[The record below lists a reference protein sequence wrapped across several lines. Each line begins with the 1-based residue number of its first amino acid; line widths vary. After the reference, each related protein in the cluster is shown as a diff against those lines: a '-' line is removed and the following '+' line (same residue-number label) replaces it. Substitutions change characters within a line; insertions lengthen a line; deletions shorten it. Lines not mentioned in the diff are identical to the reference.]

1 MSEKGRESDRASAQ
15 DIASALES
23 QGSGGYRKIQLVE
36 TATRVSSFGP
46 QTRVS
51 VCLIR
56 TGEREREREGGRGE
70 KQRGNEKTEGEKHAP
85 VAGGMGEMQKKAAA
99 REDSERRK
107 EWTRDVMK
115 KTVEWSR
122 GGCYDGK

>member
-56 TGEREREREGGRGE
+56 TGERERERERERGGE
-70 KQRGNEKTEGEKHAP
+70 KN
-85 VAGGMGEMQKKAAA
+85 
-99 REDSERRK
+99 REE
-107 EWTRDVMK
+107 MK
-115 KTVEWSR
+115 KQRVKNMRPWRVEWEKCKRKPRR
-122 GGCYDGK
+122 GKTVRGVRSGHGT